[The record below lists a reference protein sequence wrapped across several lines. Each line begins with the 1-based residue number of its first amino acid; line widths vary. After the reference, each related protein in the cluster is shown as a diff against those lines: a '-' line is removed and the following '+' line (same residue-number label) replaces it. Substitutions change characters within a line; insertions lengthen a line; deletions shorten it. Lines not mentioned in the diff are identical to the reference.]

1 MRTVRLKAGHV
12 QPVWA
17 GHPWVYAQAI
27 EWIEGGATSGDEVSV
42 LDPKGNFLGRGFYSP
57 GSAIPVRLLVRD
69 ATTPLDGAF
78 FRAQLDRAI
87 AMRALVGL
95 PAEETSGYRLIH
107 AEGDGLPGLI
117 VDRFDDVLSVQFL
130 TFGMKLREGLVFEAL
145 TERLA
150 PRAIVDRTPNGA
162 AASEGFIPSRG
173 TVRGEEVTALSFKE
187 RGIAFRVPL
196 DVGQKTGFYFD
207 QRPLR
212 ARVELLARG
221 KRVLDA
227 YSFVGPFALGAA
239 RGGATKV
246 VAVDESVIA
255 LEVGAECARL
265 NGLEA
270 SIEFVKHDARKVL
283 ADAKG
288 AYDLVIVD
296 PPRLAPT
303 RGSRD
308 NALLAYS
315 KLAEHACQAVAPG
328 GVLVYCSCSG
338 AVDLFALTRALATGA
353 RRANVQALIFD
364 RGFQG
369 ADHPAAAAFPEGIY
383 LKWVMARIEPR

>member
-1 MRTVRLKAGHV
+1 
-12 QPVWA
+12 
-17 GHPWVYAQAI
+17 
-27 EWIEGGATSGDEVSV
+27 
-42 LDPKGNFLGRGFYSP
+42 
-57 GSAIPVRLLVRD
+57 LLVRD